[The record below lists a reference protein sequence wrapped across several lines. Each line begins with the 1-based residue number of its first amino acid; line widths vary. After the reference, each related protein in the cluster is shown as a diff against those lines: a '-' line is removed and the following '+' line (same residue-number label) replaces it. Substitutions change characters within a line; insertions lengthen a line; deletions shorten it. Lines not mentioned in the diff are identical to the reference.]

1 METAVGVFKSREKA
15 ELALKEL
22 IDRKVPHESIAFLT
36 TSETEAVSVAKEVGT
51 YAGGFLGGAAGMTA
65 GVVAT
70 TILLIPG
77 LGQAFAIGLGA
88 TALFG
93 LAGARAGPA
102 VAKAAADES
111 APMALPDNED
121 AALFRK
127 VLKDGHSVIIVRTEW
142 KEVANAA
149 VQVLDRMSVGSGGKS
164 STKMQANAREI
175 GDVSVV
181 DVKGRITLGE
191 GNEILRELITEL
203 TARGK
208 TRIVCNLLEVD
219 HIDSAGIG
227 ELVRAHSTLR
237 RQGGQLKLA
246 SPSGKVKDVLKMT
259 SLHSVFDIHENEA
272 SAVKSFGSSAAAAS

>member
-1 METAVGVFKSREKA
+1 METAIGVFSSRERA
-15 ELALKEL
+15 EEALKEL
-22 IDRKVPHESIAFLT
+22 LDHKVPQESIAFLT
-36 TSETEAVSVAKEVGT
+36 LSEKEAVSVAKEIGS

-93 LAGARAGPA
+93 LAGARAGSA
-102 VAKAAADES
+102 VGKAVSDES
-111 APMALPDNED
+111 APLAIPDDED

-127 VLKDGHSVIIVRTEW
+127 VLKEGRSVIVVRTEW
-142 KEVANAA
+142 KEVAHAA
-149 VQVLDRMSVGSGGKS
+149 CGILDRLGIATQEA
-164 STKMQANAREI
+164 STTRMQAAARQI

-191 GNEILRELITEL
+191 GNVIIRELMAEL
-203 TARGK
+203 TAKGNK
-208 TRIVCNLLEVD
+208 HIVLNLLEVD

-227 ELVRAHSTLR
+227 ELVRTHSTLR

-246 SPSGKVKDVLKMT
+246 SLSGKVKDVLKMT
-259 SLHSVFDIHENEA
+259 SLNSVFDIHDNEA
-272 SAVKSFGSSAAAAS
+272 SAIKSFGASSARA

>member
-93 LAGARAGPA
+93 LAGARAGSA

-203 TARGK
+203 TAQGK